1 MTAGKRFP
9 AVMYGLNYFYRKVT
23 MNKKILITGIG
34 AVVVLAGIIA
44 AVLLWPKD
52 QPYDYDLSEYVKVGD
67 YKGLDYSIAEVSV
80 TDDEVDTEID
90 SRLQSAATT
99 ETVTE
104 GKVEDGDSINIAF
117 AGTIDGEEFEGGSSE
132 SYDITVGT
140 TQMID
145 GFVEGLI
152 GHEIGDNVILN
163 LKFPDDYSNEDVAG
177 KDVVFDVTI
186 NYKSVKV
193 VPELDEDFVKEN
205 SDVDTVDEYKEA
217 VKEELLAQK
226 ESQADLDAK
235 EALWNEIVAS
245 SEVISYPEEELEA
258 ANAAADEIE
267 KQYKSQAE
275 SYGMEWEDFLESYM
289 GSSQEDF
296 EESKKQYAEETVLQE
311 MVMYYIARE
320 EGIEVTDKEYKEYL
334 ADSLETYGFTEDTFK
349 QSYGQTIEEYAD
361 DNQWRTAML
370 LEKVLDKV
378 MEYGN
383 KVEADDSAEE

>member
-1 MTAGKRFP
+1 
-9 AVMYGLNYFYRKVT
+9 MYGLNYFYRKVT

-383 KVEADDSAEE
+383 KVQADDSAGE

>member
-1 MTAGKRFP
+1 
-9 AVMYGLNYFYRKVT
+9 MYGLYYFYRKVT

-383 KVEADDSAEE
+383 KVQADDSAGE

>member
-1 MTAGKRFP
+1 
-9 AVMYGLNYFYRKVT
+9 MYGLNYFYRKVT

-267 KQYKSQAE
+267 NQYKSQAE

-383 KVEADDSAEE
+383 KVQADDSAGE

>member
-1 MTAGKRFP
+1 
-9 AVMYGLNYFYRKVT
+9 MYGLNYFYRKVT

-205 SDVDTVDEYKEA
+205 SDVDTVEEYKEA

-235 EALWNEIVAS
+235 EALWNEIVAD
-245 SEVISYPEEELEA
+245 SEVISYPEKELEA

-383 KVEADDSAEE
+383 KVQADDSTGE

>member
-1 MTAGKRFP
+1 
-9 AVMYGLNYFYRKVT
+9 MYGLNYFYRKVT

-205 SDVDTVDEYKEA
+205 SDVDTVEEYKEA

-383 KVEADDSAEE
+383 KVQADDSAEE

>member
-1 MTAGKRFP
+1 
-9 AVMYGLNYFYRKVT
+9 MYGLNYFYRKVT

-163 LKFPDDYSNEDVAG
+163 LKVPDDYSNEDVAG

-383 KVEADDSAEE
+383 KVQADDSAGE

>member
-1 MTAGKRFP
+1 
-9 AVMYGLNYFYRKVT
+9 MYGLNYFYRKVT

-193 VPELDEDFVKEN
+193 VPELDEDFVTEN
-205 SDVDTVDEYKEA
+205 SDVDTVEEYKEA

-235 EALWNEIVAS
+235 EALWNEIVAD
-245 SEVISYPEEELEA
+245 SEVISYPEKELEA

-383 KVEADDSAEE
+383 KVEADDSAGE

>member
-1 MTAGKRFP
+1 
-9 AVMYGLNYFYRKVT
+9 MYGLNYFYRKVT

-67 YKGLDYSIAEVSV
+67 YKGLDYSIAEESV

-205 SDVDTVDEYKEA
+205 SDVDTVEEYKEA

-235 EALWNEIVAS
+235 EALWNEIVAD
-245 SEVISYPEEELEA
+245 SEVISYPEKELEA

-383 KVEADDSAEE
+383 KVQADDSAGE

>member
-1 MTAGKRFP
+1 
-9 AVMYGLNYFYRKVT
+9 MYGLNYFYRKVT

-80 TDDEVDTEID
+80 TDEEVDTEID

-193 VPELDEDFVKEN
+193 VPELDEDFVKEKC
-205 SDVDTVDEYKEA
+205 DVDRV
-217 VKEELLAQK
+217 
-226 ESQADLDAK
+226 
-235 EALWNEIVAS
+235 
-245 SEVISYPEEELEA
+245 
-258 ANAAADEIE
+258 
-267 KQYKSQAE
+267 
-275 SYGMEWEDFLESYM
+275 
-289 GSSQEDF
+289 
-296 EESKKQYAEETVLQE
+296 
-311 MVMYYIARE
+311 
-320 EGIEVTDKEYKEYL
+320 EG
-334 ADSLETYGFTEDTFK
+334 
-349 QSYGQTIEEYAD
+349 
-361 DNQWRTAML
+361 
-370 LEKVLDKV
+370 
-378 MEYGN
+378 
-383 KVEADDSAEE
+383 

>member
-1 MTAGKRFP
+1 
-9 AVMYGLNYFYRKVT
+9 MYGLNYFYRKVT

-289 GSSQEDF
+289 DSSQEDF

-383 KVEADDSAEE
+383 KVQADDSAGE

>member
-1 MTAGKRFP
+1 
-9 AVMYGLNYFYRKVT
+9 MYGLNYFYRKVT

-80 TDDEVDTEID
+80 TDDEVETEID

-132 SYDITVGT
+132 SYDITIGT

-186 NYKSVKV
+186 NYKSVEV
-193 VPELDEDFVKEN
+193 VPELDEDFVKDN
-205 SDVDTVDEYKEA
+205 SDVDTVEEYKEA

-235 EALWNEIVAS
+235 EALWNEIVAD
-245 SEVISYPEEELEA
+245 SEVISYPEKELEA

-267 KQYKSQAE
+267 EQYKSQAE

-361 DNQWRTAML
+361 DKQWRTAML

>member
-1 MTAGKRFP
+1 
-9 AVMYGLNYFYRKVT
+9 MYGLNYFYRKVT

-245 SEVISYPEEELEA
+245 SEVISYPEKEMEA

>member
-1 MTAGKRFP
+1 
-9 AVMYGLNYFYRKVT
+9 MYGLYYFYRKVT

-267 KQYKSQAE
+267 NQYKSQAE

-383 KVEADDSAEE
+383 KVQADDSAGE

>member
-1 MTAGKRFP
+1 
-9 AVMYGLNYFYRKVT
+9 MYGLNYFYRKVT

-132 SYDITVGT
+132 FYDITVGT

-205 SDVDTVDEYKEA
+205 SDVDTVEEYKEA

-235 EALWNEIVAS
+235 EALWNEIVAD
-245 SEVISYPEEELEA
+245 SEVISYPEKELEA

-383 KVEADDSAEE
+383 KVQADDSAGE

>member
-1 MTAGKRFP
+1 
-9 AVMYGLNYFYRKVT
+9 MYGLNYFYRKVT

-104 GKVEDGDSINIAF
+104 GKVEEGDSINIAF

-163 LKFPDDYSNEDVAG
+163 LKFPDDYNNEDVAG

-267 KQYKSQAE
+267 NQYKSQAE

-383 KVEADDSAEE
+383 KVQADDSAGE

>member
-1 MTAGKRFP
+1 
-9 AVMYGLNYFYRKVT
+9 MYGLNYFYRKVT

-267 KQYKSQAE
+267 NQYKSQAE

-383 KVEADDSAEE
+383 KVQADDSAEE

>member
-1 MTAGKRFP
+1 
-9 AVMYGLNYFYRKVT
+9 MYGLNYFYRKVT

-52 QPYDYDLSEYVKVGD
+52 RPYDYDLSEYVKVGD

-80 TDDEVDTEID
+80 TDDEVETEID

-132 SYDITVGT
+132 SYDITIGT

-186 NYKSVKV
+186 NYKSVEV
-193 VPELDEDFVKEN
+193 VPELDEDFVKDN
-205 SDVDTVDEYKEA
+205 SDVDTVEEYKEA

-235 EALWNEIVAS
+235 EALWNEIVAA
-245 SEVISYPEEELEA
+245 SEVISYPEKELEA

-267 KQYKSQAE
+267 EQYKSQAE

-361 DNQWRTAML
+361 DNRWRTAML

>member
-1 MTAGKRFP
+1 
-9 AVMYGLNYFYRKVT
+9 MYGLNYFYRKVT

>member
-1 MTAGKRFP
+1 
-9 AVMYGLNYFYRKVT
+9 MYGLNYFYRKVT

-44 AVLLWPKD
+44 AVILWPKD

-383 KVEADDSAEE
+383 KVQADDSAEE

>member
-1 MTAGKRFP
+1 
-9 AVMYGLNYFYRKVT
+9 MYGLNYFYRKVT

-34 AVVVLAGIIA
+34 AVVVLVGIIA

-205 SDVDTVDEYKEA
+205 SDVDTVEEYKEA

-235 EALWNEIVAS
+235 EALWNEIVAD
-245 SEVISYPEEELEA
+245 SEVISYPEKELEA
-258 ANAAADEIE
+258 ANVAADEIE

-361 DNQWRTAML
+361 DNQWRTSML

-383 KVEADDSAEE
+383 KVQADDSAGE

>member
-1 MTAGKRFP
+1 
-9 AVMYGLNYFYRKVT
+9 

-267 KQYKSQAE
+267 NQYKSQAE

-383 KVEADDSAEE
+383 KVQTDDSAEE

>member
-1 MTAGKRFP
+1 
-9 AVMYGLNYFYRKVT
+9 MYGLNYFYRKVT

-80 TDDEVDTEID
+80 TDDEVETEID

-132 SYDITVGT
+132 SYDITIGT

-193 VPELDEDFVKEN
+193 VPELDEDFVKDN
-205 SDVDTVDEYKEA
+205 SDVDTVEEYKEA

-235 EALWNEIVAS
+235 KALWNEIVAD
-245 SEVISYPEEELEA
+245 SEVISYPEKELEA

-267 KQYKSQAE
+267 EQYKSQAE

>member
-1 MTAGKRFP
+1 
-9 AVMYGLNYFYRKVT
+9 MYGLNYFYRKVT

-193 VPELDEDFVKEN
+193 VPELDDDFVKEN

-383 KVEADDSAEE
+383 KVQADDSAEE

>member
-1 MTAGKRFP
+1 
-9 AVMYGLNYFYRKVT
+9 MYGLNYFYRKVT

-205 SDVDTVDEYKEA
+205 SDVDTVEEYKEA

-235 EALWNEIVAS
+235 EALWNEIVAD
-245 SEVISYPEEELEA
+245 SEVISYPEKELEA

-383 KVEADDSAEE
+383 KVQADDSAGE

>member
-1 MTAGKRFP
+1 
-9 AVMYGLNYFYRKVT
+9 MYGLNYFYRKVT

-205 SDVDTVDEYKEA
+205 SDVDTVEEYKEA

-235 EALWNEIVAS
+235 EALWNEIVAD
-245 SEVISYPEEELEA
+245 SEVISYPEKELEA

-370 LEKVLDKV
+370 LDKVMDKV

-383 KVEADDSAEE
+383 KVQADDSAGE